1 MDKLRSVLTRL
12 VKSPKTTSG
21 VILGVATIFT
31 GHTYKDEDIELLG
44 LAITSLSGLLGR
56 D

>member
-1 MDKLRSVLTRL
+1 MDKLRSILTRV
-12 VKSPKTTSG
+12 VKNPRTTGG

-31 GHTYKDEDIELLG
+31 GHTYKDEDIKLLG